1 MVASILKETYVLT
14 TQLNMLKPITWSPT
28 PSISSHSPLSPPPP
42 QFPNLTSFL
51 LFRASRSTQLA
62 NYFYWFLSVECSED
76 KDTHAMAKYE
86 RIRLKFLEDLK
97 NVSVCSGV
105 KLMDTN

>member
-1 MVASILKETYVLT
+1 MPGV
-14 TQLNMLKPITWSPT
+14 QLPPLPP
-28 PSISSHSPLSPPPP
+28 PPPSPLSFP

-76 KDTHAMAKYE
+76 KDTYAMTKYE

-97 NVSVCSGV
+97 NVRVCLGV
-105 KLMDTN
+105 TLVCTI